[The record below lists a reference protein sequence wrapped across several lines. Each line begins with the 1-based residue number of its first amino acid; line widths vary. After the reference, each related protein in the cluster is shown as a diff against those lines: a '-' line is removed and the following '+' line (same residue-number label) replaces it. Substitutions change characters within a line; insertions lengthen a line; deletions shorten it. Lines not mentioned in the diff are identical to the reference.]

1 MTDVTGFRTYK
12 RHREV
17 LKEPWR
23 SSKKIFFK
31 NKFLDKLNRMLFNK
45 TFYSRIMQ
53 NKIRLFLKNKY
64 VDLFLIILIIFN
76 VVCLGFET
84 DKSIYSTYKSFF
96 EQIELISV
104 IIFTIE
110 YILRVI
116 SLKSFKS
123 LFHPLMIIDFLAILP
138 FYLPFLDVDL
148 RVLRMFRLVKAL
160 RVLRTLRIL
169 RIFKLARYFDAL
181 QLIGKVMFKK
191 RHELVSILGLLLFSI
206 FISSFFMFYA
216 ESEAQPKVFTN
227 ILDTFWWSMVTF
239 TTVGYGDMV
248 PITPLGKFISAVVV
262 LIGIMLFAL
271 PTSILTA
278 EFLNEFQKTDI
289 EKKEQNI
296 QN

>member
-1 MTDVTGFRTYK
+1 M
-12 RHREV
+12 H
-17 LKEPWR
+17 
-23 SSKKIFFK
+23 
-31 NKFLDKLNRMLFNK
+31 
-45 TFYSRIMQ
+45 
-53 NKIRLFLKNKY
+53 NKIRIFLKNKY
-64 VDLFLIILIIFN
+64 VDSFLIIIIIFN
-76 VVCLGFET
+76 VICLGFET
-84 DKSIYSTYKSFF
+84 DKAIYSSYKSFF
-96 EQIELISV
+96 EQTELISV

-110 YILRVI
+110 YVLRVI

-138 FYLPFLDVDL
+138 FYLPFISFDL
-148 RVLRMFRLVKAL
+148 RILRMFRLVKAL

-181 QLIGKVMFKK
+181 QLIGRVTYKK
-191 RHELVSILGLLLFSI
+191 RHELISIFGLLLFSI

-227 ILDTFWWSMVTF
+227 ILDTFWWSLVTF

-248 PITPLGKFISAVVV
+248 PITPLGKLLSGMVV

-278 EFLNEFQKTDI
+278 EFLNEFQKNENLKGNTND
-289 EKKEQNI
+289 KE
-296 QN
+296 

>member
-1 MTDVTGFRTYK
+1 
-12 RHREV
+12 
-17 LKEPWR
+17 
-23 SSKKIFFK
+23 
-31 NKFLDKLNRMLFNK
+31 
-45 TFYSRIMQ
+45 MQ

-84 DKSIYSTYKSFF
+84 DKSIYFTYKSFF
-96 EQIELISV
+96 EQIELISI

-116 SLKSFKS
+116 SLKSFKC